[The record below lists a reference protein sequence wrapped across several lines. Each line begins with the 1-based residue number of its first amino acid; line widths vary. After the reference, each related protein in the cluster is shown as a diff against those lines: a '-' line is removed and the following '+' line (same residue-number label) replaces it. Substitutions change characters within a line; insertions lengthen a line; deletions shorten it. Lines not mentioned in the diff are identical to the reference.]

1 MDKLIEN
8 ILLNDQVISS
18 LVTLLLACVGYLVVK
33 VNKLKADTEANV
45 ETRNLQIESLKRS
58 ALRNEY
64 LGIYNSTEFTYEQ
77 KYGMTRDIIASYK
90 KLKGNHYI
98 STLDKD
104 LKEKAENEVTLTNK
118 DEGETNG
125 NPI

>member
-1 MDKLIEN
+1 MIMNKLIEN
-8 ILLNDQVISS
+8 ILLDEQVISS
-18 LVTLLLACVGYLVVK
+18 LITLLLACVGYLVVK

-45 ETRNLQIESLKRS
+45 QARTLQMESLKRS

-77 KYGMTRDIIASYK
+77 KYGMTRDIIKDYK

-98 STLDKD
+98 SILDKD
-104 LKEKAENEVTLTNK
+104 LKEKAENEARQ
-118 DEGETNG
+118 
-125 NPI
+125 

>member
-1 MDKLIEN
+1 MEELFN
-8 ILLNDQVISS
+8 RILHNDQFISS
-18 LVTLLLACVGYLVVK
+18 LVTLLIACVGYLSMR
-33 VNKLKADTEANV
+33 VNKLRLDTEANA
-45 ETRNLQIESLKRS
+45 EARTLQLESLKRS

-77 KYGMTRDIIASYK
+77 KYGMTRGIIKGYK

-104 LKEKAENEVTLTNK
+104 LKEKAENEAKQQNL
-118 DEGETNG
+118 
-125 NPI
+125 